1 MKKTL
6 TFLVGLIMLILVM
19 LLLTSCSAN
28 DIELIYHSDN
38 HVFEIVVQNNA
49 IAEDYQDEINLNSAL
64 TSYEED
70 NKVHVLIDM
79 TQYNPK
85 EPADFTNRVK
95 GSLTKL
101 FPQFK
106 DAINSINYEITRDF
120 YGTSLTGT
128 EYYHFTLTSNQPY
141 SIPVKI
147 VCNNQFMF
155 DGQEGVWNEKDSRY
169 DLKVNI
175 STNTEPTTYEL
186 EYIVST
192 ISNGT
197 IEIDVS
203 TPSPSIKYRFYHS
216 TKDLSSLE
224 YELASVGM
232 TVEFCDSAQVIFYE
246 SYDTNNDF
254 NNIFPIRTFSMF
266 GIVLTTE
273 YKHGSFFTSDGEFT
287 MTIFE
292 VPSHLNVEVTVV
304 GQDNTKFAITQNGK
318 TESIVGNNTSFILDE
333 NIQVDAEYSNIRW
346 FSTITSML
354 VVIAIFA
361 AILCMIWLAKRH

>member
-1 MKKTL
+1 MKKTI
-6 TFLVGLIMLILVM
+6 TCLVGLTMLILAM
-19 LLLTSCSAN
+19 LLLTSCSTN
-28 DIELIYHSDN
+28 NIELIYHADN
-38 HVFEIVVQNNA
+38 HMFEIVVPNDV
-49 IAEDYQDEINLNSAL
+49 IAENYQEEIDFNSAL
-64 TSYEED
+64 TSYEEEG
-70 NKVHVLIDM
+70 NVHVLINM
-79 TQYNPK
+79 THYNPK
-85 EPADFTNRVK
+85 EPANFTNSIKESLVK
-95 GSLTKL
+95 M

-106 DAINSINYEITRDF
+106 DVINSINYEIKRDF

-128 EYYHFTLTSNQPY
+128 EYYHFTLRSTQPY
-141 SIPVKI
+141 NIPIKI

-155 DGQEGVWNEKDSRY
+155 DGQEGVWNEKDARY
-169 DLKVNI
+169 DLNVNV

-292 VPSHLNVEVTVV
+292 VPSHLNVELTVI
-304 GQDNTKFAITQNGK
+304 GQDNTKFEITQNGK

-346 FSTITSML
+346 FSTVTSML
-354 VVIAIFA
+354 VVIAILA